1 MRFIADFG
9 SRRCLSACMLNKIE
23 FNILYYSRRTD
34 VWMGRR
40 RLAQVLVG
48 RLVELNEMDYASTRE
63 SREREQQQREGK
75 ENTSTY

>member
-1 MRFIADFG
+1 
-9 SRRCLSACMLNKIE
+9 MLNKIE

-48 RLVELNEMDYASTRE
+48 RLVELDEMDYASTRE
-63 SREREQQQREGK
+63 SREREKKRAAA
-75 ENTSTY
+75 

>member
-1 MRFIADFG
+1 
-9 SRRCLSACMLNKIE
+9 MLNKIE

-40 RLAQVLVG
+40 RLAQVSVG

>member
-1 MRFIADFG
+1 
-9 SRRCLSACMLNKIE
+9 MLNKIE

-63 SREREQQQREGK
+63 SRERESSSVRARKIRTRWALLVRPSISWTAQ
-75 ENTSTY
+75 